1 MTRARPAGMY
11 AATDP
16 PRRVET
22 DLVRRLRAGAPLPD
36 RLPEIGRT
44 TEAGMTEVTF
54 AWAPDDPARVG
65 WDVMVHVNS
74 ITDANREDIGP
85 ARMEWL
91 GDTGVAALGYLL
103 PDDLVASYRIV
114 AMPRIPD
121 DAGRTPEGWRTVH
134 AAGMP
139 DPRNAER
146 IPNPLGH
153 GSSVLRMPGSP
164 RHPAE
169 SADAPVR
176 RSHRTVDL
184 ALPAGSPAPWS
195 RLLVPDDVA
204 ERLVVLFDGES
215 WDGLPLEDVLRRMD
229 GPSTAVAIVGTGG
242 RSGRVG
248 FLPDADAVGR
258 ALGHVLDACRH
269 TEIGDMI
276 TPSAVV
282 VAGQSLGGLAAASVV
297 VHRPDLA
304 TTAIAQSGSYWHG
317 APEGT
322 PRTEDGRLPAA
333 ARQSDLTGRRLV
345 VQYGR
350 HERVLGPLSRRFAD
364 TCRASGADVTLRE
377 YPGGHDYAWWMT
389 GLLDALDLLAERG
402 DTTA

>member
-1 MTRARPAGMY
+1 MTRPWPAGMY

-22 DLVRRLRAGAPLPD
+22 DLLRGLRSGAPLPD
-36 RLPEIGRT
+36 RLPVIGRSP
-44 TEAGMTEVTF
+44 EPGMAEVTF
-54 AWAPDDPARVG
+54 AWAPDDPAHVG

-85 ARMEWL
+85 ARMEWI

-114 AMPRIPD
+114 TMPRIPD
-121 DAGRTPEGWRTVH
+121 DAGRTPEGWRAVH
-134 AAGMP
+134 AAGVP
-139 DPRNAER
+139 DPRNAEH

-169 SADAPVR
+169 SPDAPVR
-176 RSHRTVDL
+176 RHHQTTDL
-184 ALPAGSPAPWS
+184 DLPADSPAPWS
-195 RLLVPDDVA
+195 RLLVPDDGA

-215 WDGLPLEDVLRRMD
+215 WDGLPLEDALRRIG
-229 GPSTAVAIVGTGG
+229 GPPAAIAIVGSGG
-242 RSGRVG
+242 RSGRVAL
-248 FLPDADAVGR
+248 LPDADAVGH
-258 ALGHVLDACRH
+258 ALEHVLDACRH
-269 TEIGDMI
+269 TVIGEVI
-276 TPSAVV
+276 TPANVI

-304 TTAIAQSGSYWHG
+304 MTAIAQSGSYWHG

-333 ARQSDLTGRRLV
+333 ARESDLGGRRLV
-345 VQYGR
+345 IQYGR

-364 TCRASGADVTLRE
+364 TCRASGAGVVLRE

-389 GLLDALDLLAERG
+389 GLLDALDVLS
-402 DTTA
+402 DVT